1 MFARKPPEQR
11 GRADGAGTVSAR
23 TASREDELVVRDP
36 MRSWYLFEHGR
47 RRRVPDP
54 TSPCFTRT
62 MTSTTVLA
70 SCAVGNVDCHDTAS
84 VDLLP
89 LLVVVGLVVVALVVL
104 GITLLGR
111 QRR

>member
-1 MFARKPPEQR
+1 MLARKPPEQR
-11 GRADGAGTVSAR
+11 ERADGAGTVSAR
-23 TASREDELVVRDP
+23 TARNDEGPGEFRRGLHLFGVVPINR
-36 MRSWYLFEHGR
+36 HCA
-47 RRRVPDP
+47 DP

>member
-1 MFARKPPEQR
+1 MLARKPPEQR

-23 TASREDELVVRDP
+23 TADREDELVVRDP
-36 MRSWYLFEHGR
+36 LRAWYLFEHGR

-62 MTSTTVLA
+62 MTTTTVLA
-70 SCAVGNVDCHDTAS
+70 SCAVETVDCHDTVS
-84 VDLLP
+84 VDVFP
-89 LLVVVGLVVVALVVL
+89 PLVVVALVVVALVVL

>member
-1 MFARKPPEQR
+1 MLALKPPEQR
-11 GRADGAGTVSAR
+11 ERADGAGTGSAR
-23 TASREDELVVRDP
+23 TANREDELVVRDP
-36 MRSWYLFEHGR
+36 LRSWYLFEHGR
-47 RRRVPDP
+47 RRRVPHP